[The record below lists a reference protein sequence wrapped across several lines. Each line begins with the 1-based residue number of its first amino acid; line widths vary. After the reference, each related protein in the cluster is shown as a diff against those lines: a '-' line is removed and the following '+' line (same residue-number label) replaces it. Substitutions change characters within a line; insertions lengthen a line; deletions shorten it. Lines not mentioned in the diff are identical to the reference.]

1 MALIR
6 IPACSFAF
14 FSGGLV
20 WPGLGP
26 AADLPFFASP
36 KKRRPKKGEPDA
48 LSLRFA
54 TGKLRCSVR
63 AGSAQTCPLR
73 GLRTCA
79 ALIRPALRY
88 SPAHDGGRRERG
100 HRLRQLGWCGPS
112 PQPSPQRGEGVKSR
126 LARGGARSR
135 SRLRRVAGLSSA
147 AAWGSEIRMSEG
159 RAADKFANFPHDA
172 SSARKPEG
180 PRTSARLFFGYF
192 LLAKQKNSTSAAGPR
207 PGQTT
212 SPEKECGES
221 PTPALSQRG
230 RE

>member
-1 MALIR
+1 MRGPFNLGSLVYRKGRATVFWGAFGGVCLCPGVVPGVACRECFVSDSCLI
-6 IPACSFAF
+6 
-14 FSGGLV
+14 SGGLV

-88 SPAHDGGRRERG
+88 SPAHDGEGGDGLPFTQDEPSEQRSFLFPLLRGAREQEKVASRERHAG
-100 HRLRQLGWCGPS
+100 MRRSWFPHSLP
-112 PQPSPQRGEGVKSR
+112 PPAGEGVKT
-126 LARGGARSR
+126 RSP
-135 SRLRRVAGLSSA
+135 RVESDPDPA
-147 AAWGSEIRMSEG
+147 
-159 RAADKFANFPHDA
+159 FAVW
-172 SSARKPEG
+172 
-180 PRTSARLFFGYF
+180 
-192 LLAKQKNSTSAAGPR
+192 
-207 PGQTT
+207 PG
-212 SPEKECGES
+212 
-221 PTPALSQRG
+221 
-230 RE
+230 